1 MILDALKGFWCYF
14 MHQRR
19 GHAIV
24 YSISDNTW
32 KCVTCNHTIKK
43 D

>member
-24 YSISDNTW
+24 YDISDNTW
-32 KCVTCNHTIKK
+32 KCVTCKHTIKE

>member
-1 MILDALKGFWCYF
+1 MILDALKGFWCYL

-19 GHAIV
+19 GHAVV
-24 YSISDNTW
+24 YNLHDNTW
-32 KCVTCNHTIKK
+32 KCVTCKHTIKK

>member
-1 MILDALKGFWCYF
+1 MIMDFLRGIWCYF

-19 GHAIV
+19 GHAVV
-24 YSISDNTW
+24 YNLNDNTW
-32 KCVTCNHTIKK
+32 KCVTCKHIIKK